1 MTLGNKFAP
10 RSIDERVFSRNT
22 AVQVM
27 ARIESYNQAVSGAR
41 VFASAATGLGTFL
54 EANHVCAGSLFDQV
68 ALDPERL
75 ASPTDQIGLR
85 QYCEILELAARR
97 SHDPTLGLRYGQ
109 QFRPGMLGLI
119 GHIALSSPTLLAAA
133 ENLAAYFGYHQ
144 EDTVTELLKANGT
157 YRLTYAIRSP
167 RIADRQQDAVV
178 TLGMYVNVFRHGAGP
193 EWCPQEVH
201 LEHAR
206 TEDWRE
212 IEQAFGAPV
221 RFGQDTNALV
231 FRHDQALRPMPDAN
245 LPLLDLLCSTIM
257 RMGMAGVPVSLRDRI
272 RAYVRSNLSVRDLTL
287 QHASDAL
294 GIPRWTLQRRLA
306 EDNTSF
312 ADIADSIRR
321 EISEYYLASTDQSIS
336 DISYLLGYSE
346 ISAFT
351 RAFRRWHGVPP
362 KQYRRI
368 QGR

>member
-1 MTLGNKFAP
+1 
-10 RSIDERVFSRNT
+10 
-22 AVQVM
+22 
-27 ARIESYNQAVSGAR
+27 
-41 VFASAATGLGTFL
+41 
-54 EANHVCAGSLFDQV
+54 
-68 ALDPERL
+68 
-75 ASPTDQIGLR
+75 
-85 QYCEILELAARR
+85 
-97 SHDPTLGLRYGQ
+97 
-109 QFRPGMLGLI
+109 
-119 GHIALSSPTLLAAA
+119 
-133 ENLAAYFGYHQ
+133 
-144 EDTVTELLKANGT
+144 
-157 YRLTYAIRSP
+157 
-167 RIADRQQDAVV
+167 
-178 TLGMYVNVFRHGAGP
+178 MYVNVFRHGAGP

-336 DISYLLGYSE
+336 DISHLLGYSE

-362 KQYRRI
+362 KQYRRL